1 MARTRKCPKKG
12 NKQVWATAASPQSSL
27 LLGLTRAVPKA
38 GAFPGCAPERGVQ
51 NRNLN
56 AQTIPFVAGFFNA
69 LAAGLQKVDIYV
81 NNDDYHQQAGL
92 SLTIKRSH
100 FAFIVAINRVH
111 SVVKQSYPFTSAE
124 TIIVRS

>member
-1 MARTRKCPKKG
+1 MSQKRKQAGLGHSRFPA
-12 NKQVWATAASPQSSL
+12 VIVVAWADSCCSEGWRVPRV
-27 LLGLTRAVPKA
+27 RA
-38 GAFPGCAPERGVQ
+38 ERGVQ